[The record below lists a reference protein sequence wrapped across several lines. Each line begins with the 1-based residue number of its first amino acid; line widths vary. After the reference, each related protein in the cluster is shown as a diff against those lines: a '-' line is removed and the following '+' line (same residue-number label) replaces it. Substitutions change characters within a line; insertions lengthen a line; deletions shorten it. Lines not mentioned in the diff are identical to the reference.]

1 MREREITLRLVAE
14 TIDVNLFGN
23 VHGGSVMKWIDQAA
37 YACAVGWSSLAA
49 VTVYVSGIRFYKP
62 IHIGDIVELRARLIY
77 TGRTS
82 MHIAVDVNAT
92 EPRAWKKVQT
102 THCVVVFVALDDAAN
117 PTPVPPYEPQ
127 TDEDRA
133 MHDYAM
139 RLMEL
144 RQGIEAEM
152 AAHINPDD
160 GGERA

>member
-1 MREREITLRLVAE
+1 MREREITLRLMAE

-37 YACAVGWSSLAA
+37 YACAVGWSGLSA

-92 EPRAWKKVQT
+92 EPKAWKKVQT
-102 THCVVVFVALDDAAN
+102 THCVVVFVALDDVAN
-117 PTPVPPYEPQ
+117 PTPVPSWEPD
-127 TDEDRA
+127 TAEDLALR
-133 MHDYAM
+133 DYAM
-139 RLMEL
+139 RLMDL

-152 AAHINPDD
+152 AAHINPD
-160 GGERA
+160 EAR

>member
-37 YACAVGWSSLAA
+37 YACAVGWSGLAA

-102 THCVVVFVALDDAAN
+102 THCVVVFVALDDAGS
-117 PTPVPPYEPQ
+117 PTPVPTWEPG
-127 TDEDRA
+127 TADDLA
-133 MHDYAM
+133 MRDYAM

-144 RQGIEAEM
+144 RQGLEAEM
-152 AAHINPDD
+152 AAHINPDEES
-160 GGERA
+160 GS

>member
-37 YACAVGWSSLAA
+37 YACSVGWSGLSA

-92 EPRAWKKVQT
+92 EPKSWKKVQT
-102 THCVVVFVALDDAAN
+102 THCVVVFVALDEAGV
-117 PTPVPPYEPQ
+117 PTPVPSWEPS
-127 TDEDRA
+127 TADDLALR
-133 MHDYAM
+133 DYAM

-144 RQGIEAEM
+144 REGIEAEM
-152 AAHINPDD
+152 AAHINPGD
-160 GGERA
+160 GG